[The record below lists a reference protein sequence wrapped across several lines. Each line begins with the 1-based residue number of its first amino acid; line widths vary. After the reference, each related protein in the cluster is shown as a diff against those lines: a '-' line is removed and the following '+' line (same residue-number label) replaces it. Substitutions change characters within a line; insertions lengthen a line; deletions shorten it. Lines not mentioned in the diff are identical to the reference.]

1 MELLNLRKILMFKIL
16 TLCAFVLLCGKIFIK
31 RTKVRKILIFQI
43 LTLCAFV
50 LLCGK
55 IFISNHKKT
64 KVITKNIFSEKK
76 KIINAL

>member
-1 MELLNLRKILMFKIL
+1 MELLNLRKILMFK
-16 TLCAFVLLCGKIFIK
+16 
-31 RTKVRKILIFQI
+31 I

-64 KVITKNIFSEKK
+64 KVITKNIFSETK
-76 KIINAL
+76 KIINAYRASK